1 MKKLGGEGAGLRFQ
15 GWELAEKVREA
26 GLISQALLSTTLRRT
41 VLFHILSTCVSRA
54 LAAFGGSPLSQEA
67 PDARAG
73 EGSGARGQSPDLPA
87 GLQLLPFPLQH
98 ISSRPGLVYYGR
110 SCVCSLTDWLLLY
123 SCWSLL
129 RSNIYS
135 RRGGGNRFCCLESC
149 CVVGGSQRGKDP

>member
-41 VLFHILSTCVSRA
+41 VLFHILSTCVLRA

-73 EGSGARGQSPDLPA
+73 EGSGARGQCPDLPA

-98 ISSRPGLVYYGR
+98 ISSRPGLVDHRDFWKRAEQERKGR
-110 SCVCSLTDWLLLY
+110 KACPLGC
-123 SCWSLL
+123 
-129 RSNIYS
+129 RA
-135 RRGGGNRFCCLESC
+135 
-149 CVVGGSQRGKDP
+149 